1 MSVTT
6 LPMPGPD
13 DSRDEVDQAVAEV
26 MRYVAA
32 QAPALVRDETQPAG
46 NRHEVPVRTR
56 RVRRLRAEVDEA
68 HALLSLQGDAAP
80 LAVDSRKVRRSRKRA
95 MQAARLH
102 ALAQDA
108 AARAWQ
114 ASRVRAVLTVVAMTA
129 LVGALAWSTTG
140 VHHTLTLNTPVHS
153 AAWWGAWAVEPVI
166 SAVLLVV
173 VAARA
178 YLATRGRVLDHPHL
192 NRVERGA
199 LAVTLTLNVW
209 PYLPFV
215 AERFEPMTLLAHS
228 IGPLVAVAAVT
239 VMPVIWAEFAG
250 LDHGDTT
257 PADPPVTQAP
267 RAQTSPVTPSP
278 RGTVTTGQEAAGEPS
293 RVPTVS
299 VPAAADTPIVQAKPL
314 PTLSKRAAE
323 LLPRVSAAVAAGEL
337 PPVPSGSAIRT
348 HLRCG
353 SEYAREIREY
363 LTAHH
368 ESEGDR

>member
-6 LPMPGPD
+6 LPVPGPD
-13 DSRDEVDQAVAEV
+13 DHRDEVGQAVAEV
-26 MRYVAA
+26 VRYVAA
-32 QAPALVRDETQPAG
+32 QAPAQPEDETQPAG
-46 NRHEVPVRTR
+46 KRHEVLVRTR

-68 HALLSLQGDAAP
+68 HALLSLQGDTAP

-114 ASRVRAVLTVVAMTA
+114 ASRVRAVLTLVAMTA

-140 VHHTLTLNTPVHS
+140 VHHTLTLNTPAYS

-178 YLATRGRVLDHPHL
+178 YLATRGRVLNHPHL

-215 AERFEPMTLLAHS
+215 AETFEPMTLLAHS

-257 PADPPVTQAP
+257 PTADSVAASPAEVTEATGTVASLADPPHSPENDEIDP
-267 RAQTSPVTPSP
+267 RMP
-278 RGTVTTGQEAAGEPS
+278 
-293 RVPTVS
+293 
-299 VPAAADTPIVQAKPL
+299 DTPIVQAQPL
-314 PTLSKRAAE
+314 PVLSKRAGE
-323 LLPRVSAAVAAGEL
+323 LLPRVLAAVTAGTL
-337 PPVPSGSAIRT
+337 PPVPSGSAIRA

-363 LTAHH
+363 LAARH
-368 ESEGDR
+368 ESEVTR